1 MRPRLSGQA
10 PPPSRVDPPSSD
22 AAPPPGDVTLSAFP
36 APPAGRGWIARRSA
50 VPWLR
55 AQAVGLSLPAAAAS
69 ALARPIPAVDLPERH
84 AALRRGGSRGTMN
97 LLPCNPHGNGLLY
110 AGFNQDH
117 GEESPSVAPAPPP
130 PPFPL
135 LAGSRPQPCGGV
147 VTGFRPLPLPLAFSP
162 LPLKPPSS
170 PRPPLSPL
178 PRPLP
183 RRPDPPP
190 RSRSDSDGIFRG
202 GVGSSCGFRVP
213 SGRDGVASR

>member
-130 PPFPL
+130 PTVSPPSGVPPSALRRRSHRLQASSPAPGVLSPAPEAALLPQAAPFPP
-135 LAGSRPQPCGGV
+135 AQAAS
-147 VTGFRPLPLPLAFSP
+147 
-162 LPLKPPSS
+162 
-170 PRPPLSPL
+170 
-178 PRPLP
+178 
-183 RRPDPPP
+183 PPP
-190 RSRSDSDGIFRG
+190 
-202 GVGSSCGFRVP
+202 
-213 SGRDGVASR
+213 